1 MGEVRDFQSGW
12 SIARLAEEWGI
23 DRRTATKRIRD
34 AGIAPA
40 GKRNSHDIYRLADVA
55 GALSGFSGA
64 GGGEGGVVDPRDL
77 PPMERRAFYQS
88 ENERLKVETTV
99 GSLVPALEV
108 EADYAA
114 LVKTLVQF
122 FDTLPDVLERKAG
135 LRPDQVDKVQEACD
149 RLRQKM
155 YEKVT
160 DGDVRDSA

>member
-1 MGEVRDFQSGW
+1 MGDVREFQAGW
-12 SIARLAEEWGI
+12 SVARLAEEFGI

-34 AGIAPA
+34 AGIAPS
-40 GKRNSHDIYRLADVA
+40 GKRNGHDTYRLADVA
-55 GALSGFSGA
+55 LAMSGFAGA
-64 GGGEGGVVDPRDL
+64 AGGEGGVVDPRDL
-77 PPMERRAFYQS
+77 PPMERRAFFQS

-99 GSLVPALEV
+99 GQLVPALEV
-108 EADYAA
+108 EADYAE

-135 LRPDQVDKVQEACD
+135 LRPDQVDKVQEQCD

-155 YEKVT
+155 YEKIT